1 MSHAQEHYD
10 SMLPP
15 EPGIDD
21 EIYWLNEDLIVLV
34 RELIHL
40 QFNRLNIEDSASEI
54 AAIKR
59 RIDETELAIEILTM
73 EPDYHDN

>member
-34 RELIHL
+34 RELTHL

-59 RIDETELAIEILTM
+59 QIDETELAIEILTM